1 MTAKVFQLAG
11 NGLTPGLV
19 NALDAMRREI
29 WESIDKAADAG
40 MPAGLIVG
48 QLEFMKAA
56 IIEAHFRQAEQEE

>member
-19 NALDAMRREI
+19 NASEAMRREI
-29 WESIDKAADAG
+29 WEAIDKATEAG
-40 MPAGLIVG
+40 LPAGLIVG

-56 IIEAHFRQAEQEE
+56 IIEAHFRMSEQEE